1 MRNMTISEIFS
12 SIQGESSYA
21 GMPCTF
27 IRLAGCNLRCSYC
40 DTPSAYEGGYDM
52 TGDALVRTVEE
63 AGLDLVE
70 ITGGEP
76 LLQPGVFDL
85 VRVLLDGGRTVLIE
99 TNGSLDIS
107 GIDERAVVILDVKT
121 PGSGMSEKMDFR
133 NLERIRTHDEVK
145 FVVTDR
151 GDYEWATDIV
161 RAYHLFRRCRVLVSP
176 AFGLVR
182 PGDLARWIIHDRLPV
197 RLNLQLHKYVF
208 GPETSG
214 V

>member
-1 MRNMTISEIFS
+1 MTISEIFS

-21 GMPCTF
+21 GLPCTF

-40 DTPSAYEGGYDM
+40 DTRFAYEGGYHM
-52 TGDALVRTVEE
+52 TSEALVRTVEE

-76 LLQPGVFDL
+76 LLQREVL
-85 VRVLLDGGRTVLIE
+85 ELARVLLDEGRTVLIE
-99 TNGSLDIS
+99 TNGSQDIS

-121 PGSGMSEKMDFR
+121 PGSGMSERMDFG
-133 NLERIRTHDEVK
+133 NLERIRSHDEVK
-145 FVVTDR
+145 FVVTGR

-161 RAYHLFRRCRVLVSP
+161 RTHRLLHRCRVLMSP
-176 AFGLVR
+176 AFGIVR
-182 PGDLARWIIHDRLPV
+182 PDDLARWIIHDRLPV

-208 GPETSG
+208 GSETRG